1 MITDILLADM
11 IPQIILVMLTG
22 IYLLSG
28 LKRGLQPLH
37 TLAKHIAARS
47 SGDLSPIPETHVFV
61 EVRALADTINDVL
74 EQLTQAI
81 ATQQRFIANAAHQL
95 RTPLAGLKLQAERAL
110 REQDMQDMKPAL
122 VQIQNCADHM
132 SHLTS
137 QLLVLAQSEPIN
149 GGYELQAVDLCE
161 LTRRTCIDWVPK
173 ALQRNMEISFECRNS
188 IVC

>member
-81 ATQQRFIANAAHQL
+81 ATQQRFIANAASITHTAGRIEIAGGARITRTGHAGHEAGAGTNPEL
-95 RTPLAGLKLQAERAL
+95 RRPHVAFNLAITGIGAIGTDK
-110 REQDMQDMKPAL
+110 
-122 VQIQNCADHM
+122 
-132 SHLTS
+132 
-137 QLLVLAQSEPIN
+137 
-149 GGYELQAVDLCE
+149 
-161 LTRRTCIDWVPK
+161 RR
-173 ALQRNMEISFECRNS
+173 L
-188 IVC
+188 